1 MSRKDDW
8 NTDSERELNAERV
21 NKFEQKDKNVQMSM
35 TVHTFYWVNDSLPNK
50 NTLLVKIMMFLT
62 AVINLYL
69 SEISHFY
76 DFVRL

>member
-8 NTDSERELNAERV
+8 KTDSERELNAERV
-21 NKFEQKDKNVQMSM
+21 NKFEQKDKNVQMRM
-35 TVHTFYWVNDSLPNK
+35 TVRTFDRVNDSLPNK
-50 NTLLVKIMMFLT
+50 NTVLVKIIMFLT
-62 AVINLYL
+62 AIINPYL